1 MARASF
7 VKRVVYT
14 IDEFPFRDRELAE
27 PTWAP
32 MIDRQIR
39 WPRARALPP
48 AQMTGQQ
55 VAQSQMPFTVS

>member
-39 WPRARALPP
+39 WPGLARCRLLR
-48 AQMTGQQ
+48 
-55 VAQSQMPFTVS
+55 